1 MTPNTI
7 RVRFA
12 RRPKAFRLGGAA
24 PAAAAIPPGARP
36 APGEAPNAPPGVEAA
51 LRAHGDAQKK
61 ELALLQSLGAA
72 LRKETER
79 IARIRAEAIRDLE
92 ARFLEIATL
101 VCDSVLGERIERGD
115 YRVASLLGPALA
127 TLAEHGVKSAEI
139 AIRLH
144 PADRVSL
151 ESAGDVPSLGP
162 GVALVEDETVSR
174 ASCVVETPVGS
185 VVSDVQEAFREA
197 IARLRESAI
206 RFDSGV
212 PGAAA
217 REAKP

>member
-1 MTPNTI
+1 MRTTI
-7 RVRFA
+7 PVSFA
-12 RRPKAFRLGGAA
+12 RRPKAFRIGSTQAGPGQA
-24 PAAAAIPPGARP
+24 PASAAAL
-36 APGEAPNAPPGVEAA
+36 PGVEAA
-51 LRAHGDAQKK
+51 FRAHAEAQKR
-61 ELALLQSLGAA
+61 ELSFLQSLTAA
-72 LRKETER
+72 LRSETER
-79 IARIRAEAIRDLE
+79 IAKIRAEAVRGLE

-115 YRVASLLGPALA
+115 YRVATLLGPALE
-127 TLAEHGVKSAEI
+127 TLAEHGVRSAEI
-139 AIRLH
+139 TIRLH

-151 ESAGDVPSLGP
+151 ESAGDVASLGP
-162 GVALVEDETVSR
+162 GVALVEDEAISR

-217 REAKP
+217 REAIS